1 MKKHVV
7 ITAIALLA
15 MTFAAG
21 TVGAA
26 EKKKTKKVAKS
37 EVSQNFTDA
46 TSGIEFVSVPGGCF
60 RMGDTFGDG
69 NSNEKPVHEV
79 CVDGLYVG
87 KYPVTQIQW
96 ERVMGTTPS
105 NFFGKQLPVEQV
117 SWNGA
122 QTFISRL
129 NRQSGKKY
137 RLPTEAE
144 WEYAAKGGK
153 EHKYAGTNSTLE
165 LEDYAWYDQNSGAK
179 THPVGEKKP
188 NPFGLYDMSGNVW
201 QWISDWYGENYYSN
215 SPKDNPQGP
224 SGGSDRVL
232 RGGCWYLSAWD
243 ARSSDRS
250 YNSPDY
256 RSLNFGFRLV
266 LPPVR

>member
-1 MKKHVV
+1 MKKQTV
-7 ITAIALLA
+7 ITAIALIA
-15 MTFAAG
+15 MTFVAG

-37 EVSQNFTDA
+37 EASQNFTDA
-46 TSGIEFVSVPGGCF
+46 TSGVEFVWVPGGCF

-69 NSNEKPVHEV
+69 GPMEKPVHEV

-105 NFFGKQLPVEQV
+105 KFFGKQLPVEQV
-117 SWNGA
+117 SWDDA
-122 QTFISRL
+122 QSFISRL
-129 NRQSGKKY
+129 NSQSGKKY

-153 EHKYAGTNSTLE
+153 EHKFAGTNSALE
-165 LEDYAWYDQNSGAK
+165 LEDYAWNSQNSGGK

-188 NPFGLYDMSGNVW
+188 NPFGLYDMSGNVF
-201 QWISDWYGENYYSN
+201 QWCSDWYDENYYGY

-224 SGGSDRVL
+224 SAGRYRIC
-232 RGGCWYLSAWD
+232 RGGTWQLPASALTIRYRTTPRNPDSDLS
-243 ARSSDRS
+243 
-250 YNSPDY
+250 Y
-256 RSLNFGFRLV
+256 GFRIV
-266 LPPVR
+266 LPAVR